1 MSNETNQAQAQNPL
15 MRLIIYVATFFAL
28 YYAYTW
34 WADKEA
40 KRLMR
45 NAYDDA
51 AEYQRE
57 AEADAEREMQNS
69 GY

>member
-1 MSNETNQAQAQNPL
+1 MTNNTNPQQQNNPL
-15 MRLIIYVATFFAL
+15 MRLVIYVLTFLAL
-28 YYAYTW
+28 YYAHSW
-34 WADKEA
+34 WVDKEA

-45 NAYDDA
+45 NAYDEA
-51 AEYQRE
+51 EEYQRE